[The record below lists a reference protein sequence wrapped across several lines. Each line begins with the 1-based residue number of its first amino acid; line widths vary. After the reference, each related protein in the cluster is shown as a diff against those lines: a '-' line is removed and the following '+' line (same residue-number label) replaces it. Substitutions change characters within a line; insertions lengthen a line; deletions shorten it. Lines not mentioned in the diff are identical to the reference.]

1 MKKAAVYTRT
11 GDKGSTSLYTGER
24 VSKCSLRVEAYG
36 SIDEINSALGLARA
50 TATREDVRETI
61 FSVQK
66 LLSLLMADVASLN
79 LPEPYIKEEHVKLF
93 EDTIDRFDSMLQPLS
108 HFLTPGDSLS
118 NAALDVA
125 RTTARRAERN
135 LLRLNEQE
143 PLNPLLLQCVNR
155 LSDLCFIMGRV
166 ETEVK
171 E

>member
-1 MKKAAVYTRT
+1 M
-11 GDKGSTSLYTGER
+11 
-24 VSKCSLRVEAYG
+24 
-36 SIDEINSALGLARA
+36 
-50 TATREDVRETI
+50 
-61 FSVQK
+61 QK